1 MMKKA
6 FYFTLKIIFV
16 LEITQFLVWI
26 FVHVGKRFDRKANVN
41 FKIYDVTN
49 WITINYST
57 YIARFLKE

>member
-16 LEITQFLVWI
+16 LEIIQFLVWI